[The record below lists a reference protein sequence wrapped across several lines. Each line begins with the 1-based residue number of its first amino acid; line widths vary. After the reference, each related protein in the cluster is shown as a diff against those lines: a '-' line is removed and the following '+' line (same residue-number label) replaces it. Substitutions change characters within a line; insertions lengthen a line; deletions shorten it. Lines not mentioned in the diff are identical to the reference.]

1 MEKKYKGNQNDKS
14 NVHYVNL
21 TANVAAS
28 SDPNQISFTK
38 ASRDYYN
45 QQGQNNNVVF
55 QSQLDASSKKAEAPM
70 QVRISPD
77 ERVIKADGEGGKS
90 RDFRISSAAKTE
102 ESSGVPY
109 NSFQSQQ
116 HGKAVPEPVPKI
128 NPDEKV
134 LRNEDI
140 STAQT
145 GEEDKRVY
153 KKISHTEAESVQK
166 FQSQWEFAGNGKE
179 PLPGPVLSVS
189 PGEVVL
195 KFDSADSTETSDDK
209 RSYKQP
215 PQVAPG
221 EKIGFQS
228 QWELSGNRHE
238 PLPAPVRSVSETEP
252 VLKTDP
258 NKTVIKRPEF
268 YQPHGT
274 YEFQSQIS
282 KSRQSVHNLQPLKPM
297 PNSNE
302 KVLKAPNGKETE
314 AQTSIKDAEKTKP
327 AYKSEEL
334 HYTSSESE
342 GRYSYSGRYGYSGR
356 YENLNYTKASVSDRF
371 SSVNYTTERHYSQ
384 DKENG
389 EDAVENRAEVQENTA
404 ENYQPE
410 YRKADSV
417 QGR

>member
-28 SDPNQISFTK
+28 SDPNQMSFTK

-55 QSQLDASSKKAEAPM
+55 QSRLDASSKKAEAPM

-109 NSFQSQQ
+109 NS
-116 HGKAVPEPVPKI
+116 
-128 NPDEKV
+128 
-134 LRNEDI
+134 
-140 STAQT
+140 
-145 GEEDKRVY
+145 
-153 KKISHTEAESVQK
+153 

-282 KSRQSVHNLQPLKPM
+282 KSRQSVHNLQPLKPI
-297 PNSNE
+297 PNNDE
-302 KVLKAPNGKETE
+302 KVLKAPNGKEEE
-314 AQTSIKDAEKTKP
+314 AQKAVKDAEKTKP

-334 HYTSSESE
+334 HYTSSKSE

-356 YENLNYTKASVSDRF
+356 YENLNYTKASVSDRY

-404 ENYQPE
+404 ENYRPE

-417 QGR
+417 QEDGLGLEYSNSESVSLYSQESNGEELLK